1 MRTSLPQPPDVRL
14 ARLAGAAAR
23 LTGGEVTSLEFIGGG
38 RNSQVYRIM
47 AEGGRTYALKV
58 YFRHPRDARDRLGN
72 EFNSLRFLW
81 DRGTREIPQAIAAD
95 PEEGCALYEYIDG
108 EKIASSAVTENDLEA
123 AICFLARLRDLG
135 RHTEPGRFPPAS
147 EACFSLQAIVEN
159 IQWRLDRLTADQGAR
174 EDSDPA
180 FHAFLAEELI
190 PAFHAVVLWC
200 RSGLDRAGMAFE
212 QELELGKRTLSPSD
226 FGFHNALRRPDGG
239 VVFLDF
245 EYFGWDDPAKM
256 IADFLLHP
264 AMTLSESFG
273 RRFVAGVLGRFAHDP
288 VLAERLMCVYPL
300 FGLKWCLILLNEFL
314 PEHLVRRR
322 FAGAGVG
329 DRRAVQ
335 MAQLSKARGMLQ
347 RILREYEHFP
357 YHD

>member
-1 MRTSLPQPPDVRL
+1 VNTSLQQWPE
-14 ARLAGAAAR
+14 ARLSWLVEMAAR
-23 LTGGEVTSLEFIGGG
+23 LVRGEVTSLEFVGGG
-38 RNSQVYRIM
+38 RNSQVYRV
-47 AEGGRTYALKV
+47 AGEGFRTCALKV
-58 YFRHPRDARDRLGN
+58 YFRHPGDARDRLGV

-81 DRGTREIPQAIAAD
+81 DQGTREIPQPIAAD
-95 PEEGCALYEYIDG
+95 WEGGCALYEYIDG
-108 EKIASSAVTENDLEA
+108 DRILPSASTDTDLEA
-123 AICFLARLRDLG
+123 AICFLVRLRDLG

-147 EACFSLQAIVEN
+147 EACFSVQAIVEN
-159 IQWRLDRLTADQGAR
+159 VQWRLDRLAGNREGGETDQALR
-174 EDSDPA
+174 A
-180 FHAFLAEELI
+180 FVAEEFI
-190 PAFHAVVLWC
+190 PAFHAVVAWC
-200 RSGLDRAGMAFE
+200 RCSLDRGGVALNR
-212 QELELGKRTLSPSD
+212 ELDLGERTLSPSD

-264 AMTLSESFG
+264 AMALSKPSG
-273 RRFVAGVLGRFAHDP
+273 RRFVAGLLRHFADCA
-288 VLAERLMCVYPL
+288 VLADRLACVYPL

-329 DRRAVQ
+329 DRQTVQ
-335 MAQLSKARGMLQ
+335 MVQLSKARGMLK

-357 YHD
+357 YHE